1 MNNILEQ
8 IDIYKEKILQFQYE
22 ISNEIEH
29 QLTKGELRE
38 KYIRDLIEKDVPNVK
53 TYSGIIAY
61 ANNQS
66 PQTDLIVLENCSIL
80 NNVNVFNVDNVRNIF
95 EIKSKMKL
103 EHVRKINNTL
113 KALKSSNSNIKG
125 GIICYELD
133 CKEQNLLKKFGL
145 IFDKDIQSY
154 IINEDAISEFD
165 SIDYIVSF
173 DKNNEFILSRDISGR
188 FMLDKK
194 IPIISKFLMIFN

>member
-1 MNNILEQ
+1 M
-8 IDIYKEKILQFQYE
+8 
-22 ISNEIEH
+22 
-29 QLTKGELRE
+29 
-38 KYIRDLIEKDVPNVK
+38 
-53 TYSGIIAY
+53 
-61 ANNQS
+61 
-66 PQTDLIVLENCSIL
+66 IVLENCSIL
-80 NNVNVFNVDNVRNIF
+80 NNINVFDVDNVRNIF

-103 EHVRKINNTL
+103 ERVRKINNTL

-125 GIICYELD
+125 GIIYYELD
-133 CKEQNLLKKFGL
+133 CKEQNLLKKFGF

-173 DKNNEFILSRDISGR
+173 DKNNEFVLSRDISGK

-194 IPIISKFLMIFN
+194 ISIISKFLMIFN

>member
-8 IDIYKEKILQFQYE
+8 IDIYKEKILQSQYE
-22 ISNEIEH
+22 ISNVIEH

-61 ANNQS
+61 ENNQS
-66 PQTDLIVLENCSIL
+66 PQTDLIVLENVSIL
-80 NNVNVFNVDNVRNIF
+80 NNVNVFDVDDVRNIF
-95 EIKSKMKL
+95 EIKSKMTLK
-103 EHVRKINNTL
+103 HVRKINNTL
-113 KALKSSNSNIKG
+113 KALKDCNSNIKG

-133 CKEQNLLKKFGL
+133 CKEKNLLKKFGF
-145 IFDKDIQSY
+145 IFDKEIQSY
-154 IINEDAISEFD
+154 IINENDISVFD

-173 DKNNEFILSRDISGR
+173 DKNNEFILSRDIGGR
-188 FMLDKK
+188 FVLDKK
-194 IPIISKFLMIFN
+194 IPIISHFLMIFR